1 LPATAAFALVGE
13 GEGASLGAFA
23 FEGEPVNAALAE
35 LLGDEGNSTLPFDLA
50 GTCFRWRRYR

>member
-13 GEGASLGAFA
+13 GASLGGFA
-23 FEGEPVNAALAE
+23 GEPVNAALAE
-35 LLGDEGNSTLPFDLA
+35 LLGDEGNSTLPFDPA